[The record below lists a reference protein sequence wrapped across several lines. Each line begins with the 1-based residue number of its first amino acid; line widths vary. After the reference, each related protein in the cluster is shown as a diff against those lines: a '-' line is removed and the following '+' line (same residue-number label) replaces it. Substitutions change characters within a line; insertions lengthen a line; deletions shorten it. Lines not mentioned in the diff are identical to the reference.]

1 MKSVVSRYA
10 RRYRPY
16 RRAAGTLMRGLGT
29 VAGAVARGYSSGSSA
44 TTSRTKQ
51 KTEVGPLTE
60 QRDFR
65 VVYRKR
71 RMPKRKKRRYVRSL
85 KRFRSALMRN
95 EPSRIF
101 QYVFANEEVASTNLS
116 TYFGAFMGL
125 CANNNYDNNFGEVWN
140 NMTNSNSA
148 DLKAESA
155 KLRVDHMSLRIVL
168 RNTTLPESGV
178 PGVIDV
184 DVYHVVCIKDVPLDL
199 WPAGVGIESM
209 HAILKSRMRQATG
222 MDLEVDDGGLG
233 IATVQENAGTSSSN
247 QVVGDTLWNAPPFLR
262 YWKIIKQFKIQL
274 PVGNTTEF
282 QIRSSR
288 NKTVQRAECFGTS
301 GVAAKRYFTEGY
313 IFNINGRSY
322 LDSAQAVQFATCR
335 VMMEQYTRYNCKPIL
350 GGAPTLAYDGI

>member
-1 MKSVVSRYA
+1 MKSLVRRYA
-10 RRYRPY
+10 RRFRPY
-16 RRAAGTLMRGLGT
+16 RRAAGTALRRFGS
-29 VAGAVARGYSSGSSA
+29 VAAAVGVGYGSGGSA
-44 TTSRTKQ
+44 TTTKTKQ

-71 RMPKRKKRRYVRSL
+71 RMPKRKKRGYVRSL

-95 EPSRIF
+95 EPARIF
-101 QYVFANEEVASTNLS
+101 QYVFANEEVASANLS

-125 CANNNYDNNFGEVWN
+125 CANNNADNNFGEVWN
-140 NMTNSNSA
+140 NMTNSSAA
-148 DLKAESA
+148 DLKTESGR
-155 KLRVDHMSLRIVL
+155 LRVDHMSLRIVL
-168 RNTTLPESGV
+168 RNTTVTEGGA

-184 DVYHVVCIKDVPLDL
+184 DVYHVVCIRDVPLDL

-209 HAILKSRMRQATG
+209 HALLKSRMRQAQG
-222 MDLEVDDGGLG
+222 MDIEVDDGGVG
-233 IATVQENAGTSSSN
+233 IPTAQENAGTSSST
-247 QVVGDTLWNAPPFLR
+247 QVVGDSLWNAPPFLR

-288 NKTVQRAECFGTS
+288 NKSVSRTECFGTS
-301 GVAAKRYFTEGY
+301 GIAAKRYFTEGY

-322 LDSAQAVQFATCR
+322 LEAGLVKFAPVT
-335 VMMEQYTRYNCKPIL
+335 VMMEQYVRYNCKPIT
-350 GGAPTLAYDGI
+350 GGAPTLTYDGV